1 MAAVLAVFAWQQGDG
16 SGDDGGPLNAIAA
29 AAEKTQEQPG
39 GRATM
44 RMEIASPDPSESLT
58 MTGQAVFDDEAERS
72 EMLMSF
78 REPDSGDP
86 VEMRMVLDGSVMY
99 MSSSVLGD
107 LPGDSRWMSLDLA
120 AVVGADLSVPTE
132 SDPKSEL
139 EALEAATGVRKL
151 GKATVRGVPTTRYG
165 GVLSVSDQAAGLRE
179 QGADEFA
186 SKVEDEGT
194 PARVEVWIDAKGLAR
209 RMRIVSTDPGE
220 DGGMPTTADMRMDFL
235 DFGLVPEIE
244 VPAADEVFDATSMAE
259 EELDE

>member
-1 MAAVLAVFAWQQGDG
+1 MLAVFAWQQGNE

-44 RMEIASPDPSESLT
+44 RMEITAPDPSESLT

-78 REPDSGDP
+78 REPESGDP
-86 VEMRMVLDGSVMY
+86 VETRMVMDGSVMY

-120 AVVGADLSVPTE
+120 AVSGVDFSVPTE

-139 EALEAATGVRKL
+139 EALEATTGVRKL
-151 GKATVRGVPTTRYG
+151 GKETVRGVPTTRYG
-165 GVLSVSDQAAGLRE
+165 GVLSASDQAASLRE
-179 QGADEFA
+179 KGADDSA
-186 SKVEDEGT
+186 SRVEEEGT
-194 PARVEVWIDAKGLAR
+194 PARVEVWIDAKGLTR
-209 RMRIVSTDPGE
+209 RVRIVSTDPGE
-220 DGGMPTTADMRMDFL
+220 GGATGTTADLRMDFL

-244 VPAADEVFDATSMAE
+244 VPVADEVFDATSMAE
-259 EELDE
+259 DELDE